1 MGHME
6 AALRRLRALCRRL
19 ARGLDPTAPPKN
31 EAPVDPTTPSSS
43 SAAPQDAGVLSSPLR
58 GGAWQKAGGG
68 GGGALPV
75 HWGGK
80 ASRTTGEFCTP
91 NPLNPDVTVTPAT
104 SDSFSCPTFQ
114 PIFEV
119 TDMDPPFVRS

>member
-68 GGGALPV
+68 EE
-75 HWGGK
+75 HY
-80 ASRTTGEFCTP
+80 RCTGEGR
-91 NPLNPDVTVTPAT
+91 PAGRLASSAHQT
-104 SDSFSCPTFQ
+104 H
-114 PIFEV
+114 
-119 TDMDPPFVRS
+119 